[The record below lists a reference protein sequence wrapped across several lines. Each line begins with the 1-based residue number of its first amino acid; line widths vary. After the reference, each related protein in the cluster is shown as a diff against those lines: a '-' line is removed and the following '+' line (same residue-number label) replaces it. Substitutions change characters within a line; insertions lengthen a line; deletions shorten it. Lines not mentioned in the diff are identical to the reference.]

1 MTRKKKQ
8 LLCEENLRHNE
19 YYGMQDTFDNLY
31 AASKNGEV
39 FTDLMSI
46 VLQRE
51 NILLAYRNIKKNTG
65 SKTCGTDKLTIRD
78 IGKCSPDEVVEKV
91 RFIVNGSEHGY
102 RPKPVRRKEIPKP
115 YDPSKTRPLGIPCI
129 WDRLIQQCIKQVMEP
144 VCEATLRN
152 SGKNMRKKFCST
164 RLLKM
169 PLMKWESRSCPRS
182 KSCRQSMRNCWKKRK
197 RPMPSTGVPVRK
209 CASF

>member
-51 NILLAYRNIKKNTG
+51 NILLHTEISR
-65 SKTCGTDKLTIRD
+65 KTQEVKRVEQINSQSGTLE
-78 IGKCSPDEVVEKV
+78 S
-91 RFIVNGSEHGY
+91 
-102 RPKPVRRKEIPKP
+102 
-115 YDPSKTRPLGIPCI
+115 
-129 WDRLIQQCIKQVMEP
+129 
-144 VCEATLRN
+144 A
-152 SGKNMRKKFCST
+152 
-164 RLLKM
+164 
-169 PLMKWESRSCPRS
+169 PLMK
-182 KSCRQSMRNCWKKRK
+182 
-197 RPMPSTGVPVRK
+197 
-209 CASF
+209 

>member
-65 SKTCGTDKLTIRD
+65 SKRVEQINSQSGTLE
-78 IGKCSPDEVVEKV
+78 S
-91 RFIVNGSEHGY
+91 
-102 RPKPVRRKEIPKP
+102 
-115 YDPSKTRPLGIPCI
+115 
-129 WDRLIQQCIKQVMEP
+129 
-144 VCEATLRN
+144 A
-152 SGKNMRKKFCST
+152 
-164 RLLKM
+164 
-169 PLMKWESRSCPRS
+169 PLMK
-182 KSCRQSMRNCWKKRK
+182 
-197 RPMPSTGVPVRK
+197 
-209 CASF
+209 

>member
-78 IGKCSPDEVVEKV
+78 IGKCSPAEVSMV
-91 RFIVNGSEHGY
+91 IVLSQSGERRY
-102 RPKPVRRKEIPKP
+102 RSHTTRARQ
-115 YDPSKTRPLGIPCI
+115 DP
-129 WDRLIQQCIKQVMEP
+129 
-144 VCEATLRN
+144 
-152 SGKNMRKKFCST
+152 
-164 RLLKM
+164 
-169 PLMKWESRSCPRS
+169 
-182 KSCRQSMRNCWKKRK
+182 
-197 RPMPSTGVPVRK
+197 
-209 CASF
+209 

>member
-51 NILLAYRNIKKNTG
+51 NILLATEISR
-65 SKTCGTDKLTIRD
+65 KTQEVKRVEQINSQSGTLE
-78 IGKCSPDEVVEKV
+78 SA
-91 RFIVNGSEHGY
+91 
-102 RPKPVRRKEIPKP
+102 
-115 YDPSKTRPLGIPCI
+115 PL
-129 WDRLIQQCIKQVMEP
+129 
-144 VCEATLRN
+144 
-152 SGKNMRKKFCST
+152 
-164 RLLKM
+164 
-169 PLMKWESRSCPRS
+169 
-182 KSCRQSMRNCWKKRK
+182 
-197 RPMPSTGVPVRK
+197 
-209 CASF
+209 

>member
-51 NILLAYRNIKKNTG
+51 NILKRVEQIN
-65 SKTCGTDKLTIRD
+65 SQSGTLE
-78 IGKCSPDEVVEKV
+78 S
-91 RFIVNGSEHGY
+91 
-102 RPKPVRRKEIPKP
+102 
-115 YDPSKTRPLGIPCI
+115 
-129 WDRLIQQCIKQVMEP
+129 
-144 VCEATLRN
+144 A
-152 SGKNMRKKFCST
+152 
-164 RLLKM
+164 
-169 PLMKWESRSCPRS
+169 PLMK
-182 KSCRQSMRNCWKKRK
+182 
-197 RPMPSTGVPVRK
+197 
-209 CASF
+209 

>member
-78 IGKCSPDEVVEKV
+78 TEVSMV
-91 RFIVNGSEHGY
+91 IVLSQSGERRY
-102 RPKPVRRKEIPKP
+102 RSHTTRARQ
-115 YDPSKTRPLGIPCI
+115 DP
-129 WDRLIQQCIKQVMEP
+129 
-144 VCEATLRN
+144 
-152 SGKNMRKKFCST
+152 
-164 RLLKM
+164 
-169 PLMKWESRSCPRS
+169 
-182 KSCRQSMRNCWKKRK
+182 
-197 RPMPSTGVPVRK
+197 
-209 CASF
+209 